1 MKKVFAV
8 LFSFLFILS
17 FCSCK
22 DNNATK
28 IEEGDLEAFVGAG
41 EITMLNTLVNSNA
54 FFVENVFVANHLPID
69 AKNLITNEQGT
80 FAPVISEE
88 IKTFTD
94 LKNKLNSTYTE
105 EVVQKLLNS
114 PAKYTEINGNLYFNM
129 AYDKETEPSSD
140 WSNPEISAK
149 ISEDGKYVI
158 TVNVKDS
165 SGKESTLTISASNI
179 NGNIK
184 LDNIYS

>member
-22 DNNATK
+22 DNNVRK
-28 IEEGDLEAFVGAG
+28 VEKGDLEAFVGAG

-69 AKNLITNEQGT
+69 EKNLITNEQGT
-80 FAPVISEE
+80 FAPVVSEE
-88 IKTFTD
+88 IKTYAD
-94 LKNKLNSTYTE
+94 LQNKLNSTYTE
-105 EVVQKLLNS
+105 ETVQKLLSS
-114 PAKYTEINGNLYFNM
+114 PAKYAEINGKLCFNM
-129 AYDKETEPSSD
+129 AYDAESEYSTD

-158 TVNVKDS
+158 TAAVKDS
-165 SGKESTLTISASNI
+165 NGKENILTMSASNI